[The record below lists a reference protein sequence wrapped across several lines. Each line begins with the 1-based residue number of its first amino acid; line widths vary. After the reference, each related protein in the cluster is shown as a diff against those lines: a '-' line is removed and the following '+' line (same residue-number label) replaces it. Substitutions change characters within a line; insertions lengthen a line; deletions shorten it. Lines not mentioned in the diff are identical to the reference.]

1 MKPKIFVVQPIPD
14 VALDI
19 LRSAADVS
27 VYPYLDR
34 QISTDE
40 LVINAMRSDWL
51 FVLGDTIVPAQVINA
66 NPDLRGIGALTKA
79 GANIDM
85 VAARTRKLPVVAEDP
100 ADRYGE
106 GVGIAVRGGV
116 SLATAD
122 LTVGMIVA
130 LAYRIVDSDRYTR
143 CGHFKQEQTLAL
155 MGIGCPDRTVGLIG
169 LGKVAEY
176 MVPRLRAFDMNII
189 YTKRNRLSAAQER
202 EWGLEWTASLD
213 DLLSRGD
220 FVCVACDYNET
231 THKLIGASQFAL
243 MKKTAYFINTA
254 RGRIVNEPE
263 MIRALQNRTIAGA
276 ALDVYWDEPPETHD
290 PCVPEALR
298 KLDNVILAP
307 HNGGATWPVRG
318 ARMASVARGIL
329 MMMKGE
335 RPPGLLNPE
344 IFA

>member
-1 MKPKIFVVQPIPD
+1 MKPKIFVVQPIPG

-19 LRSAADVS
+19 LRGAADVS

-51 FVLGDTIVPAQVINA
+51 FVLGDTIVPADVINA
-66 NPDLRGIGALTKA
+66 NPNLKGIGALTKA

-85 VAARTRKLPVVAEDP
+85 AAARARKLPVVAEDP

-106 GVGIAVRGGV
+106 GVGTAVRGGV

-130 LAYRIVDSDRYTR
+130 LAYRIVESDRYTR

-155 MGIGCPDRTVGLIG
+155 MGLGCPERTVGLIG

-176 MVPRLRAFDMNII
+176 MVPRVRAFDMNII
-189 YTKRNRLSAAQER
+189 YTKRNRLPAAQER
-202 EWGLEWTASLD
+202 EWGPEWTASLD
-213 DLLSRGD
+213 DLLSRSD
-220 FVCVACDYNET
+220 FVCVACDYNES
-231 THKLIGASQFAL
+231 THKLIGARQFAL
-243 MKKTAYFINTA
+243 MKNTAYFINTA
-254 RGRIVNEPE
+254 RGRIVDEPE

-290 PCVPEALR
+290 PHVPEALH

-329 MMMKGE
+329 RMMKGE
-335 RPPGLLNPE
+335 PPPGLLNPE